1 MGKAWAQE
9 ATAFSAAEKHG
20 IRLDRGDIDRAERRL
35 AGRIWRT
42 PVVRSEHLDALAGA
56 RLWLKAENLQRGGSF
71 KVRGALLA
79 VEQLA
84 AAGSRGVIAQSTGN
98 HAIAVSLAAREYRL
112 PATLVLPSDAAP
124 VKIQRIR
131 ETGAEVVL
139 SGTVLADRVAMVE
152 KLRDVHGYDVVD
164 PYENPH
170 VVAGQGTATAE
181 LLGETAAKGVPLDA
195 VVVPIGGG
203 SAIAGACLAARGYE
217 VAVVGAEPAAVP
229 AFTAALRE
237 RQPVTVV
244 TGHTI
249 ADGLRPERIG
259 ALPFGLARGSVAEVV
274 MVQEAAIAEAL
285 RAAFLDARLV
295 IEPAA
300 ATALA
305 AALSHAAG
313 FGTDV
318 GVLLSGG
325 NVEPGLV
332 ASLLTGHADEGRR
345 VP

>member
-1 MGKAWAQE
+1 M
-9 ATAFSAAEKHG
+9 
-20 IRLDRGDIDRAERRL
+20 
-35 AGRIWRT
+35 
-42 PVVRSEHLDALAGA
+42 DALSGA

-71 KVRGALLA
+71 KIRGALLA

-98 HAIAVSLAAREYRL
+98 HAISVAMAAGEYRL
-112 PATLVLPSDAAP
+112 PTTLVLPSDAAP
-124 VKIQRIR
+124 AKVRRIR

-139 SGTVLADRVAMVE
+139 VGTRLAERVAVVE
-152 KLRDVHGYDVVD
+152 ELRELHGYDVVD

-181 LLGETAAKGVPLDA
+181 LISQVAGEGTRLDA

-203 SAIAGACLAARGYE
+203 SAIAGACLAASGHD
-217 VAVVGAEPAAVP
+217 VTVVGAEPEAVP

-237 RQPVTVV
+237 QRPVTVPAL
-244 TGHTI
+244 HTI
-249 ADGLRPERIG
+249 ADGLRPDRIG
-259 ALPFGLARGSVAEVV
+259 DLPFDLARQSVATVV
-274 MVQEAAIAEAL
+274 TVRESAIADAL
-285 RAAFLDARLV
+285 RAAFLHSRLV

-305 AALSHAAG
+305 AALSHAADC
-313 FGTDV
+313 GTDV

-332 ASLLTGHADEGRR
+332 TSLLTDHVDGI
-345 VP
+345 PMP